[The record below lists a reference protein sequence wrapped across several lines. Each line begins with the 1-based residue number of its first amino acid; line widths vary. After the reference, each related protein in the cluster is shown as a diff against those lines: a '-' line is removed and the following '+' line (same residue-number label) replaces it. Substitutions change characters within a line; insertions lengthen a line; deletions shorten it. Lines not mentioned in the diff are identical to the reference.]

1 MIFSI
6 GYILFFGMIIKIVAT
21 RMKFDALSLIGLIF
35 LGIFSDSILS
45 DTTMAVASDIRSMAL
60 VIILIRAGL
69 SININKIKKI
79 GIQATLLSFVPALSE
94 MIAVAIASVVLLK
107 FSVLEGLMMGAI
119 LAPVSPAIIAPR
131 MINLINKKIG
141 TEKNIP
147 ELVLVSAS
155 FDDVII
161 IVLFSAILGVYLQG
175 TVSVMTFVNVPISI
189 ITGCVV
195 GYGVSLI
202 FCKLFKR
209 YSVRDTIKVVVILG
223 FGFMMFGLEDLINEF
238 FPISMLVMIMSIGFG
253 ICNNYEVLSVR
264 LQEKFTQVWVVAEIL
279 LFVLVGAA
287 VDINYVYHAGII
299 AIVIICIGI
308 TCRMIAIV
316 ISLKATNKTLQLSK
330 EEILFCCI
338 ALIPKA
344 TVQAAI
350 GAVPLSY
357 GVPNGEMILAISVV
371 AIIFTAPIGAMLI
384 DKNVGLLDENK

>member
-1 MIFSI
+1 MIFSV
-6 GYILFFGMIIKIVAT
+6 GYILFFGIIIKIVAN
-21 RMKFDALSLIGLIF
+21 RIKFDALSLIGLIF
-35 LGIFSDSILS
+35 LGIFSASILS

-69 SININKIKKI
+69 SININKLKKI
-79 GIQATLLSFVPALSE
+79 GIQATLLSFLPALSE
-94 MIAVAIASVVLLK
+94 MIAVAIASVLLLR

-141 TEKNIP
+141 VDKNIP

-161 IVLFSAILGVYLQG
+161 IVLFSALLGIYLQG
-175 TVSVMTFVNVPISI
+175 AVSVMTFVNVPISI
-189 ITGCVV
+189 VTGCIV
-195 GYGVSLI
+195 GYSVSII
-202 FCKLFKR
+202 FCKMFKK
-209 YSVRDTIKVVVILG
+209 YSVRDTVKVVLILG
-223 FGFMMFGLEDLINEF
+223 FGFMMFGLEGLINEV

-253 ICNNYEVLSVR
+253 ICNNYEVLSFR
-264 LQEKFTQVWVVAEIL
+264 LQEKLTQIWVVAEIL
-279 LFVLVGAA
+279 LFVLVGAT
-287 VDINYVYHAGII
+287 VNINYVYHAGLV

-308 TCRMIAIV
+308 ACRMVAIV
-316 ISLKATNKTLQLSK
+316 ISLEATNKTLQLSK
-330 EEILFCCI
+330 KEILFCCL
-338 ALIPKA
+338 ALVPKA

-371 AIIFTAPIGAMLI
+371 AIIFTAPIGAVLI
-384 DKNVGLLDENK
+384 DKNVGLLE